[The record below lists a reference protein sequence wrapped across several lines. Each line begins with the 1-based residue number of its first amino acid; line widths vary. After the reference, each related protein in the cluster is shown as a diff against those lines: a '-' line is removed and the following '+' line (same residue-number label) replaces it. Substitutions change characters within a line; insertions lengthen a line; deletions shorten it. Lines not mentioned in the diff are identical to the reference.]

1 MEDVSIPTDPYTFK
15 PRGFVYVS
23 FKNKESMDAALRKGT
38 CTVMGITLFQ
48 TLIIGATVEISTV
61 EIKKKAKQC
70 QRLYIKGL
78 PTDGKEEDLLKFFN
92 SLGKVVLSI
101 FPKDRNTGLLRNFC
115 YLTFESEELVFIS
128 LFSIII

>member
-1 MEDVSIPTDPYTFK
+1 M
-15 PRGFVYVS
+15 
-23 FKNKESMDAALRKGT
+23 
-38 CTVMGITLFQ
+38 
-48 TLIIGATVEISTV
+48 
-61 EIKKKAKQC
+61 EIKKKSKQC